1 MEENIKRRICLQ
13 ITSLCRFIYER
24 PNVEVRNME
33 LKAMTILRWQA
44 CDGSNYFKVCSSLLE
59 NTQND
64 EVSKKNKNLWKLAT
78 KLGDKISPMI
88 PKIQMG

>member
-1 MEENIKRRICLQ
+1 MQ

-44 CDGSNYFKVCSSLLE
+44 CDGSNYFKVCSSLLK

-64 EVSKKNKNLWKLAT
+64 EVNKKQKPVEACNKIKRQNFPH
-78 KLGDKISPMI
+78 DP
-88 PKIQMG
+88 